1 MPDQALF
8 KTLIAEMSDLAI
20 PEDAANVTRFFKT
33 GAGEYG
39 AGDQFLGIRV
49 PVLRQLA
56 KRYIALPIEDVW
68 QMLRSPVHEQRMLAL
83 FIAILHFDKG
93 TEKERK
99 AIYNYYMRH
108 IVYVNNWDLVDCSA
122 APIAGR
128 YLLDKSRQPL
138 IKFAKSPMLWERRV
152 SVIATFHFIKHNDYD
167 DTLRIAQILLN
178 DNEDLIHKAV
188 GWMLR
193 EIGNRNPV
201 IEEAFLQTHYQKMP
215 RTMLRYAIEKFPKAR
230 RQAYLKGKI

>member
-1 MPDQALF
+1 M
-8 KTLIAEMSDLAI
+8 
-20 PEDAANVTRFFKT
+20 
-33 GAGEYG
+33 
-39 AGDQFLGIRV
+39 
-49 PVLRQLA
+49 
-56 KRYIALPIEDVW
+56 ALPIEDVW